1 MDTEYK
7 VTALKDFRLT
17 NEGSFKALFA
27 PFNVIDKQGDF
38 TLPGAFGQ
46 QRVVISAYGHGSWEG
61 RLPVGKGRIYDGP
74 DGGVV
79 EGQFFLNTSGG
90 KDTYTIVKELGD
102 LQEWSYALPDIE
114 SEMRE
119 MDGVKVRVLK
129 RIGVNEVS
137 PVLMGAGNGTRT
149 LEVKTMSFDEQYGAA
164 ICSIEDV
171 YARLEGRMDARKSGN
186 HARPSAA
193 DLKRAK
199 EIDARIGEL
208 SRKLATRI
216 SEWDSL
222 DSAFMRFQA
231 ISIERE
237 Q

>member
-7 VTALKDFRLT
+7 LTALKDFRLT
-17 NEGSFKALFA
+17 EAGAFKALFA
-27 PFNVIDKQGDF
+27 PFNVVDKQNDL

-74 DGGVV
+74 DGGIV

-102 LQEWSYALPDIE
+102 LQEWSYALPEIDF
-114 SEMRE
+114 EMGE
-119 MDGVKVRVLK
+119 HEGKKVRILK

-164 ICSIEDV
+164 ICAIEDLV
-171 YARLEGRMDARKSGN
+171 ERLEGRMKSRTSGN
-186 HARPSAA
+186 HSRPSAA

-208 SRKLATRI
+208 SRKLAARI
-216 SEWDSL
+216 TEWDSL
-222 DSAFMRFQA
+222 DSAFLRFQA
-231 ISIERE
+231 ITLERE
-237 Q
+237 